1 MLSIFFAGEAV
12 EAAEE
17 EVEAI
22 FEFINWEVPGA
33 GVVDLVAAE
42 GFLELSEAVPGVIRV
57 VGGGDAPEV
66 EGVGTLG
73 FGVEDHL
80 DEEDGAGHELAVGV
94 VGGGVGVVAGAVVI
108 VNQGGGDRDGRAG
121 GSCGRSGGDG
131 GIRRRSDIGDG
142 AGESLGDVEGGEAG
156 FELMFEMIGVLGGE
170 MVALA
175 DAIEEGSKNG
185 DLLGVGGG
193 TEGETFL
200 GMVAPE
206 ASLVL
211 VHRAEDV
218 VGGLSEV
225 DHPSVGGVEIVR
237 LNEA

>member
-1 MLSIFFAGEAV
+1 M
-12 EAAEE
+12 
-17 EVEAI
+17 
-22 FEFINWEVPGA
+22 
-33 GVVDLVAAE
+33 VDLVAAE

-108 VNQGGGDRDGRAG
+108 VNQGGGDGDGRAG

-131 GIRRRSDIGDG
+131 GIRIRSRSDIGDG

-170 MVALA
+170 MIALA

-185 DLLGVGGG
+185 DLLGVGSRA
-193 TEGETFL
+193 ESETFL
-200 GMVAPE
+200 GAVAPE
-206 ASLVL
+206 ASLVF
-211 VHRAEDV
+211 VHGAEDV
-218 VGGLSEV
+218 VGGLGEV